1 MKIEIFLKASLIN
14 KINIMSDF
22 YDMLKTSTIYRI
34 MFKSIGKRSI
44 IRRPLLI
51 SNPQFISIGNK
62 VSIRN
67 GVRLEVVTYNSQRTP
82 ELSIGDNTN
91 IEQNVHIICHSKV
104 KIGANVSIT
113 GNCCIVDVTHAFED
127 VNSDIKIGSRILDKD
142 SYVEIGEGSFI
153 GFGST
158 ILPNVRIG
166 KHVVVGANS
175 VVTKDVEDY
184 SVVAGIPARVIKKFN
199 FEIGQ
204 WIKV

>member
-14 KINIMSDF
+14 KINIISDF

-34 MFKSIGKRSI
+34 MFKSIGKYSL

-67 GVRLEVVTYNSQRTP
+67 GVRLEVVTYNSQRIP
-82 ELSIGDNTN
+82 ELFIGDNTN

-113 GNCCIVDVTHAFED
+113 GNCCIVDVTHPFED

-166 KHVVVGANS
+166 KYVVVGANS

-184 SVVAGIPARVIKKFN
+184 SVVAGIPAKVIKKFN